1 MDTGST
7 VFITGSTGFIGG
19 ALISRLLADGRE
31 VRALVRTV
39 EAAERARSRGIDTV
53 IGDLANLDALSIGVE
68 GVDTVFHVAGVNEM
82 CATNQVAMTSA
93 NVTGTLAVF
102 EAAAATGVSC
112 MVYTSSAVTIG
123 HRADGSS
130 ADERDEHDRQF
141 VSHYERTKYEAE
153 VALFAA
159 ASQSSVRVV
168 AVNPVSVQGPGR
180 TGGSAKLLLQILKSR
195 RSVLPATTIS
205 LVDVAD
211 CVEGHVRAE
220 SRGLHLERYLLSGA
234 VIDTR
239 EIAILLASV
248 VGEKRRAIVVP
259 TPLVKVAAMPLAWLV
274 HRLGSTSICPEMV
287 RTLLK
292 GHAYDGAKAT
302 RELGL
307 EYRAIRDTMTE
318 TVAWYRSEGLLKR

>member
-1 MDTGST
+1 MGVDST

-19 ALISRLLADGRE
+19 ALIERLLADGRQ
-31 VRALVRTV
+31 VRALVRTAA
-39 EAAERARSRGIDTV
+39 AAERTRSRGIDTV
-53 IGDLANLDALSIGVE
+53 VGSLANLDALATGVE
-68 GVDTVFHVAGVNEM
+68 GVKTVFHVAGVNEM
-82 CATNQVAMTSA
+82 CATNPAAMTSA

-102 EAAAATGVSC
+102 EAAAAAGVSC

-123 HRADGSS
+123 RRADGTP
-130 ADERDEHDRQF
+130 ADESDQHDRRF

-153 VALFAA
+153 AALFEA
-159 ASQSSVRVV
+159 ASESSMRVV

-220 SRGLHLERYLLSGA
+220 SRGIHLERYLLSGA
-234 VIDTR
+234 VIDSR
-239 EIAILLASV
+239 EIAALLGAV
-248 VGEKRRAIVVP
+248 VGEKKRAVVVP
-259 TPLVKVAAMPLAWLV
+259 TQLVKVTAMPLAWLA
-274 HRLGSTSICPEMV
+274 RRFGSTSICPEMV

-292 GHAYDGAKAT
+292 GHAYDGTKAT
-302 RELGL
+302 RDLGL
-307 EYRAIRDTMTE
+307 EYRAIRETMTE
-318 TVAWYRSEGLLKR
+318 TVAWYRSEGLLKP